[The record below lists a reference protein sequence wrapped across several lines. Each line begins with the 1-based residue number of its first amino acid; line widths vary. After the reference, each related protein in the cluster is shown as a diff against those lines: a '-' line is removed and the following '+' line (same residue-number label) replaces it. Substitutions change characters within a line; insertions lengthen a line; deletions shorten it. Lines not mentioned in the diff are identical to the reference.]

1 MVKKQMQQ
9 EVEKL
14 GLALYSGRCQDE
26 YERRVMDIGQKSI
39 KNPYIEW
46 DIKYAE
52 LTVRCIAYFF
62 LFDVVNNSGLYRSCF
77 CYLDFECSVSTLF

>member
-14 GLALYSGRCQDE
+14 GLALYNGGGQDE
-26 YERRVMDIGQKSI
+26 YERRVMDIEQKSI

-52 LTVRCIAYFF
+52 LTVRRIA
-62 LFDVVNNSGLYRSCF
+62 
-77 CYLDFECSVSTLF
+77 

>member
-14 GLALYSGRCQDE
+14 GLALHSGGGQDHS
-26 YERRVMDIGQKSI
+26 ERRVMDIEQKSI

-52 LTVRCIAYFF
+52 LTVRRIA
-62 LFDVVNNSGLYRSCF
+62 
-77 CYLDFECSVSTLF
+77 

>member
-1 MVKKQMQQ
+1 MILTVFSKHSRTIQKLVKKQMQQ

-14 GLALYSGRCQDE
+14 GFAPYGGGAQDE
-26 YERRVMDIGQKSI
+26 YERRVMDIEQKSI

-52 LTVRCIAYFF
+52 LTVHRIA
-62 LFDVVNNSGLYRSCF
+62 
-77 CYLDFECSVSTLF
+77 

>member
-14 GLALYSGRCQDE
+14 GLALYSGGGQDE
-26 YERRVMDIGQKSI
+26 YERRMMDIEQESL
-39 KNPYIEW
+39 KNPNIDW

-52 LTVRCIAYFF
+52 LTAHRIP
-62 LFDVVNNSGLYRSCF
+62 
-77 CYLDFECSVSTLF
+77 

>member
-14 GLALYSGRCQDE
+14 GLALYSCGAQDE
-26 YERRVMDIGQKSI
+26 YERRVMDIEQKSI

-52 LTVRCIAYFF
+52 LTVRGIA
-62 LFDVVNNSGLYRSCF
+62 
-77 CYLDFECSVSTLF
+77 

>member
-14 GLALYSGRCQDE
+14 GLALYCGGGQDE
-26 YERRVMDIGQKSI
+26 YERRVMDIEQKSI

-46 DIKYAE
+46 DIKYAK
-52 LTVRCIAYFF
+52 LTVR
-62 LFDVVNNSGLYRSCF
+62 V
-77 CYLDFECSVSTLF
+77 

>member
-1 MVKKQMQQ
+1 MQQ

-14 GLALYSGRCQDE
+14 DLALHSGGGQDE
-26 YERRVMDIGQKSI
+26 YERRVMDIEQKSI

-52 LTVRCIAYFF
+52 LTVRRIA
-62 LFDVVNNSGLYRSCF
+62 
-77 CYLDFECSVSTLF
+77 

>member
-9 EVEKL
+9 EVKKL
-14 GLALYSGRCQDE
+14 GLALHSGGGQDE
-26 YERRVMDIGQKSI
+26 YERRVMDIEQNII

-52 LTVRCIAYFF
+52 LIVRRIAKFF
-62 LFDVVNNSGLYRSCF
+62 
-77 CYLDFECSVSTLF
+77 YLM

>member
-1 MVKKQMQQ
+1 MQQ

-14 GLALYSGRCQDE
+14 GLALYSGGGQDE
-26 YERRVMDIGQKSI
+26 YKRSVMDIEHKSI

-52 LTVRCIAYFF
+52 SVHRIA
-62 LFDVVNNSGLYRSCF
+62 
-77 CYLDFECSVSTLF
+77 

>member
-1 MVKKQMQQ
+1 MVKKQVQQ

-14 GLALYSGRCQDE
+14 GLALHSGSSHDE
-26 YERRVMDIGQKSI
+26 YERRVMDIEQKSI

-52 LTVRCIAYFF
+52 LTVRRIA
-62 LFDVVNNSGLYRSCF
+62 
-77 CYLDFECSVSTLF
+77 

>member
-14 GLALYSGRCQDE
+14 GLSLHSGGGQDE
-26 YERRVMDIGQKSI
+26 YERRVMDIEQKSI

-52 LTVRCIAYFF
+52 LTVRRIA
-62 LFDVVNNSGLYRSCF
+62 
-77 CYLDFECSVSTLF
+77 

>member
-14 GLALYSGRCQDE
+14 GLALHSGGGQDE
-26 YERRVMDIGQKSI
+26 YERRVMDIEQKSI

-46 DIKYAE
+46 DIKHAE
-52 LTVRCIAYFF
+52 IF
-62 LFDVVNNSGLYRSCF
+62 
-77 CYLDFECSVSTLF
+77 VSRIS

>member
-9 EVEKL
+9 EVEKR
-14 GLALYSGRCQDE
+14 GLALYSGGGQDE
-26 YERRVMDIGQKSI
+26 YERRVMDIEQKSI

-52 LTVRCIAYFF
+52 LTVRRIA
-62 LFDVVNNSGLYRSCF
+62 
-77 CYLDFECSVSTLF
+77 

>member
-14 GLALYSGRCQDE
+14 GLALYRGGGQDE
-26 YERRVMDIGQKSI
+26 YERRVMDIEQKSI

-46 DIKYAE
+46 HIKYAE
-52 LTVRCIAYFF
+52 LTVRRIA
-62 LFDVVNNSGLYRSCF
+62 
-77 CYLDFECSVSTLF
+77 

>member
-1 MVKKQMQQ
+1 MQQ

-14 GLALYSGRCQDE
+14 GLALHSGGSHDE
-26 YERRVMDIGQKSI
+26 YEQRVMDIEQKSI

-52 LTVRCIAYFF
+52 LTVRRIA
-62 LFDVVNNSGLYRSCF
+62 
-77 CYLDFECSVSTLF
+77 

>member
-1 MVKKQMQQ
+1 MQQ

-14 GLALYSGRCQDE
+14 GLDLHSGGGQDE
-26 YERRVMDIGQKSI
+26 YERRVMDIEQKSI

-52 LTVRCIAYFF
+52 LTVRRI
-62 LFDVVNNSGLYRSCF
+62 
-77 CYLDFECSVSTLF
+77 T